1 MIEGD
6 ETTLKSIL
14 EEKNEL
20 KLKLGSNLSELSDY
34 QLNDDDS
41 DKDKLDSD
49 IDENIDGH
57 NKKRKRK

>member
-20 KLKLGSNLSELSDY
+20 KLKLGSNLSE
-34 QLNDDDS
+34 
-41 DKDKLDSD
+41 
-49 IDENIDGH
+49 
-57 NKKRKRK
+57 